1 MASTQVSTS
10 TSTQHQHYHHEHH
23 HHHHHVDQSEVS
35 KQKAFRSIKLRAMTG
50 KILSFVLTVFAI
62 ALMCF
67 VYWIYTTK

>member
-1 MASTQVSTS
+1 MASTQESTS
-10 TSTQHQHYHHEHH
+10 TSTQHQHYHHEH
-23 HHHHHVDQSEVS
+23 QSEVS

-50 KILSFVLTVFAI
+50 KILSVVLTVFAI